1 MKKNNIFEV
10 FLTSQNNIF
19 FLFAVFPISILLGN
33 FVINLNILIISL
45 IFLCNLMMRKI
56 SYIFQ
61 SKIFLLLIFFLI
73 TLLINLIFT
82 NNLSLSF
89 PRVVKFFFVI
99 FFISSFKYTLLNF
112 SDNQKEELYKIWS
125 IIFTFIVFDLMI
137 EFYRGEN
144 IIGLKSI
151 MPDVRL
157 ASFTG
162 KESVIGNYFYG
173 FVLIF
178 LSYFYNNFSKKG
190 SINLLLAIFLITIS
204 FLIGERANFIRTFI
218 IIILFIFFIYDF
230 KVRNK
235 ILALL
240 ALSLLLITFINSNPQ
255 YKTRYFN
262 QISILFTKNGISSY
276 LNSSHYGAHYN
287 VAKEIFKDNYFF
299 GVGIKNFRIES
310 AKDKYKNLKHPNNHM
325 RAATHPHQLHYEFL
339 SETGLF
345 GYFSFLLFI
354 FLSLY
359 WSMKNYLIDKNIYQ
373 LSSILFILISLLP
386 LVPTGS
392 FLSTYTSSIF
402 WINYAIMVGYND
414 LKN

>member
-1 MKKNNIFEV
+1 MKKNNIFEI

-19 FLFAVFPISILLGN
+19 FLFAVFPVSILLGS
-33 FVINLNILIISL
+33 FAINLNILIISL
-45 IFLCNLMMRKI
+45 IFLCNLIMRKI
-56 SYIFQ
+56 SHIFQ
-61 SKIFLLLIFFLI
+61 SKTFLLLIFFLI

-82 NNLSLSF
+82 NNLSLSY

-112 SDNQKEELYKIWS
+112 SDNQKEALYKIWS

-144 IIGLKSI
+144 IIGLKSV

-178 LSYFYNNFSKKG
+178 LSYFYNNVSKKA

-204 FLIGERANFIRTFI
+204 FLIGERANFIRTFA

-230 KVRNK
+230 KLRNK
-235 ILALL
+235 IIALL
-240 ALSLLLITFINSNPQ
+240 VFSLLLITFISSNIQ

-262 QISILFTKNGISSY
+262 QISILFTKNGVSSY
-276 LNSSHYGAHYN
+276 LNRSQYGAHYN

-299 GVGIKNFRIES
+299 GVGIKNFRLES
-310 AKDKYKNLKHPNNHM
+310 AKDKYSDPKHPIND
-325 RAATHPHQLHYEFL
+325 RRSASHPHQLHYEFL

-359 WSMKNYLIDKNIYQ
+359 WSIKNYLIDKNIYQ

-386 LVPTGS
+386 LVPSGS

-402 WINYAIMVGYND
+402 WINYAIMVGYNN

>member
-1 MKKNNIFEV
+1 
-10 FLTSQNNIF
+10 
-19 FLFAVFPISILLGN
+19 
-33 FVINLNILIISL
+33 
-45 IFLCNLMMRKI
+45 MMRKI

-89 PRVVKFFFVI
+89 PRVAKFFFVI

-112 SDNQKEELYKIWS
+112 SDNQKEGLYKIWS

-157 ASFTG
+157 ASLTG

-240 ALSLLLITFINSNPQ
+240 ALSLLLITFINSNQQ
-255 YKTRYFN
+255 YKARYFN

-310 AKDKYKNLKHPNNHM
+310 AKDKYKNLKHPNNH
-325 RAATHPHQLHYEFL
+325 RRSATHPHQLHYEFL

-373 LSSILFILISLLP
+373 LSSILFILITLLP

-402 WINYAIMVGYND
+402 WINYAVMVSYIR
-414 LKN
+414 K

>member
-1 MKKNNIFEV
+1 
-10 FLTSQNNIF
+10 
-19 FLFAVFPISILLGN
+19 
-33 FVINLNILIISL
+33 
-45 IFLCNLMMRKI
+45 
-56 SYIFQ
+56 
-61 SKIFLLLIFFLI
+61 
-73 TLLINLIFT
+73 
-82 NNLSLSF
+82 
-89 PRVVKFFFVI
+89 
-99 FFISSFKYTLLNF
+99 
-112 SDNQKEELYKIWS
+112 
-125 IIFTFIVFDLMI
+125 
-137 EFYRGEN
+137 
-144 IIGLKSI
+144 
-151 MPDVRL
+151 
-157 ASFTG
+157 
-162 KESVIGNYFYG
+162 
-173 FVLIF
+173 
-178 LSYFYNNFSKKG
+178 
-190 SINLLLAIFLITIS
+190 
-204 FLIGERANFIRTFI
+204 
-218 IIILFIFFIYDF
+218 
-230 KVRNK
+230 
-235 ILALL
+235 
-240 ALSLLLITFINSNPQ
+240 LLLITFINSNPQ

-276 LNSSHYGAHYN
+276 LNSSQYGAHYN

-310 AKDKYKNLKHPNNHM
+310 TKDKYKNLKHPNND
-325 RAATHPHQLHYEFL
+325 RRSATHPHQLHYEFL

>member
-1 MKKNNIFEV
+1 MKKNKIFEI
-10 FLTSQNNIF
+10 FLTSHSNIF
-19 FLFAVFPISILLGN
+19 FLFAVFPLSIILGSLA
-33 FVINLNILIISL
+33 INLNILIISL
-45 IFLCNLMMRKI
+45 IFLYNLMMKKI
-56 SYIFQ
+56 NHIFQ
-61 SKIFLLLIFFLI
+61 SRIFLLLVFFLI

-82 NNLSLSF
+82 NNLSLSL
-89 PRVVKFFFVI
+89 PRVIKFFFVI
-99 FFISSFKYTLLNF
+99 FFIFSFKYTLLNL

-125 IIFTFIVFDLMI
+125 IIFIFIVFDLMI

-144 IIGLKSI
+144 IIGLKSV
-151 MPDVRL
+151 MPNVRL

-162 KESVIGNYFYG
+162 RESVIGNYFYG

-178 LSYFYNNFSKKG
+178 LTYFYNNFSKKV
-190 SINLLLAIFLITIS
+190 SINLLLAIFLIVVS
-204 FLIGERANFIRTFI
+204 FLIGERANFIRTFTI
-218 IIILFIFFIYDF
+218 IVLFIFFIYDF

-235 ILALL
+235 ILTLL
-240 ALSLLLITFINSNPQ
+240 VLSLLLISFISSNSK
-255 YKTRYFN
+255 YKTRYFD
-262 QISILFTKNGISSY
+262 QISMIFTKNGISSY
-276 LNSSHYGAHYN
+276 LNNSHYGAHYN

-310 AKDKYKNLKHPNNHM
+310 AKDKYNNLKHPRNHM
-325 RAATHPHQLHYEFL
+325 RVASHPHQLHYEFL

-359 WSMKNYLIDKNIYQ
+359 WSIKNYLINKNIYQ